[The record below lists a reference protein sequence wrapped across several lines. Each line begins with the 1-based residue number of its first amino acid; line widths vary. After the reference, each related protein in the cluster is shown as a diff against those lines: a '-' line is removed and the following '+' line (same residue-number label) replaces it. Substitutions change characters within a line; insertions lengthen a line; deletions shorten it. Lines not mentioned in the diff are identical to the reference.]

1 MCSRRQFAAVS
12 FFVICSS
19 LFAAAQTPETPT
31 AQALKVIAPPKLDG
45 RLDDPIWQKAA
56 IISGFRQREPEE
68 GREASEPTTVRI
80 AYDQSH
86 LYIGAVLDDSVPA
99 EIRASELRRDNTL
112 DSDDT
117 FSVLLDTYHDH
128 RNAFVF
134 RVNPRGTRFDALV
147 RNESRFYYADW
158 DEQWTAAATLTD
170 TGWSVEI
177 AIPFKILRF
186 TGAAAQTW
194 GLNFERVIKR
204 RNEMA
209 YWSGWSRNY

>member
-1 MCSRRQFAAVS
+1 M
-12 FFVICSS
+12 
-19 LFAAAQTPETPT
+19 T
-31 AQALKVIAPPKLDG
+31 
-45 RLDDPIWQKAA
+45 
-56 IISGFRQREPEE
+56 
-68 GREASEPTTVRI
+68 
-80 AYDQSH
+80 
-86 LYIGAVLDDSVPA
+86 DSVPA

-147 RNESRFYYADW
+147 RNEARFYYADW
-158 DEQWTAAATLTD
+158 TSSGPPRRAHG

-186 TGAAAQTW
+186 TGAASQAWASTSS
-194 GLNFERVIKR
+194 
-204 RNEMA
+204 A
-209 YWSGWSRNY
+209 